1 MPDVDKPISEGV
13 QRIILEQINEALNN
27 LVDPAIDRDLGVHEA
42 RKNLKRIRAA
52 LRLVRF
58 ELGERPY
65 KRENIIFRDCGRLL
79 APTRDAYVMLES
91 LDKLVEHYGGLLS
104 APALADFRQ
113 QLTYDYEAAR
123 RQLFEESVVL
133 PDATETLRV
142 ARERIAGMPAAPD
155 NFEQLG
161 KGLKRICKRG
171 RKEMAAAYEELTAV
185 SFHEWRKRVKYLMY
199 QLEFLAVL
207 RPLSLQT
214 LNEEL
219 DLLSDYL
226 GEEHDLAVLH
236 EKVDENPTCFED
248 EGLMAGLVKLIAQRR
263 TELELAARPL
273 GEQIYED
280 RPGNFVG
287 RILGI

>member
-1 MPDVDKPISEGV
+1 
-13 QRIILEQINEALNN
+13 
-27 LVDPAIDRDLGVHEA
+27 
-42 RKNLKRIRAA
+42 
-52 LRLVRF
+52 
-58 ELGERPY
+58 
-65 KRENIIFRDCGRLL
+65 
-79 APTRDAYVMLES
+79 
-91 LDKLVEHYGGLLS
+91 
-104 APALADFRQ
+104 
-113 QLTYDYEAAR
+113 
-123 RQLFEESVVL
+123 
-133 PDATETLRV
+133 
-142 ARERIAGMPAAPD
+142 
-155 NFEQLG
+155 
-161 KGLKRICKRG
+161 
-171 RKEMAAAYEELTAV
+171 
-185 SFHEWRKRVKYLMY
+185 MY